1 MPKLGG
7 MAQLSRPFQ
16 IVLLAALA
24 LAMLMVTFM
33 VLHRSGG
40 TASSGGSSPS
50 VASSAGSSASHAA
63 THAAA
68 SGAGSGHVYH
78 GPVPG
83 LEGLTRDI
91 KRAHVAAGKAERGVG
106 YEEAHAGQTHG
117 STASTSGGGSVQTHA
132 STGSA
137 ASAHRASATAKTN
150 SNAPAMA
157 KTHPGAS
164 ATARSHAQTHGTQT
178 HGSHAAATPG
188 ATAALTL
195 HHLTE
200 AVHLKAVLDLLDPTL
215 KAEVASGEGVFI
227 RAMSSYLQPA
237 SQVTVAAELKHG
249 KTVLLLFLNPM
260 AYDDDA
266 VAIETVTVARHLGHS
281 VAVHYAQA
289 GQVNAFGSITREIQ
303 VYQTPTLLIVTPN
316 RQVTTLTGL
325 TDHYAIEQ
333 AVAEARGK
341 TFNAPGQA

>member
-78 GPVPG
+78 GAVPG

-91 KRAHVAAGKAERGVG
+91 KRAHEAAGKSERGVG
-106 YEEAHAGQTHG
+106 YQEAHAGQT
-117 STASTSGGGSVQTHA
+117 SSASASTTGGSRAQTHA
-132 STGSA
+132 STSSSA
-137 ASAHRASATAKTN
+137 ASAHHAAATAKTN
-150 SNAPAMA
+150 PDASATA

-164 ATARSHAQTHGTQT
+164 AATPSHAKTHGP
-178 HGSHAAATPG
+178 HAAATAG

-200 AVHLKAVLDLLDPTL
+200 AVHLKAVLSLLDPAL
-215 KAEVASGEGVFI
+215 KAKVAAGEGVFI
-227 RAMSSYLQPA
+227 HAMTSYLQPA
-237 SQVTVAAELKHG
+237 SQATVAAELKHG
-249 KTVLLLFLNPM
+249 KTVLLLFLNPK

-266 VAIETVTVARHLGHS
+266 VAIETVTVARKLGHS
-281 VAVHYAQA
+281 LAVHYALA
-289 GQVNAFGSITREIQ
+289 SQVNSFGSITREIQ
-303 VYQTPTLLIVTPN
+303 VYQTPTLLIVN
-316 RQVTTLTGL
+316 SKRQVTTLTGL
-325 TDHYAIEQ
+325 TDHYAVEQ
-333 AVAEARGK
+333 AIAEARGK